1 MVFPAEGFGTS
12 RSSRSFGNVV
22 VNRLAPANRN
32 IGLDTA
38 RGIAIFGMIATHV
51 VPLVSDSG
59 EATSASIFAG
69 RASALFAVIAGI
81 SVILSTRRTLED
93 GGWARAAAGLFTR
106 GLCIVVLGLFLGLFT
121 THVAVILVN
130 YGIMFMIATLFL
142 RAGPRTLGVLAFLW
156 IIVTP
161 LISFAVRSH
170 YQLSQAFEIP
180 NVFMLA
186 EPGYLLTAIGLTGY
200 YPVLQWLGY
209 ILIGMA
215 LGYLNWY
222 RAVTCWSAV
231 AVGTGLAALA
241 KAFSWLLMTA
251 SPAGFFALQESALDN
266 YDKTLD
272 ELLITGTH
280 GVTPTDTWCW
290 LTVSAPHTG
299 TMLDLAATIGVAV
312 AAIGLC
318 CLMSN
323 ALGSIGSTFEQ
334 NPTHQ
339 LCEGPGR
346 VWLFF
351 LSAPGSMPL
360 TIYSGHVVFL
370 EITQQFPLG
379 PWPEYALHIYVAV
392 FAAVLW
398 KVFVL
403 PRGPLEQVLSLASSG
418 VASLVPARAGR

>member
-81 SVILSTRRTLED
+81 SIVLSTRRTLVS
-93 GGWARAAAGLFTR
+93 GGWARAAGGLLTR
-106 GLCIVVLGLFLGLFT
+106 GLCIVVLGLILGLFT

-251 SPAGFFALQESALDN
+251 PPAGFFALQESALDN

-299 TMLDLAATIGVAV
+299 TMLDLAGTIGVAV

-323 ALGSIGSTFEQ
+323 ALGSIGSTFEPHTPAVRRAGTCVVIFSFCARVHAVDHLLRSRGVPG
-334 NPTHQ
+334 NHTAVSFGPVARVRTSH
-339 LCEGPGR
+339 LCCCFRGCFVEG
-346 VWLFF
+346 VC
-351 LSAPGSMPL
+351 SAPRSAGA
-360 TIYSGHVVFL
+360 G
-370 EITQQFPLG
+370 
-379 PWPEYALHIYVAV
+379 AVACQH
-392 FAAVLW
+392 W
-398 KVFVL
+398 
-403 PRGPLEQVLSLASSG
+403 GG
-418 VASLVPARAGR
+418 

>member
-12 RSSRSFGNVV
+12 RSSRSFGNAI

-38 RGIAIFGMIATHV
+38 RGIAIFGMIATHII
-51 VPLVSDSG
+51 PLVTTSG
-59 EATSASIFAG
+59 AATSVSIFAG

-81 SVILSTRRTLED
+81 SIVLSTRRTLED
-93 GGWARAAAGLFTR
+93 GGWGRAAAGLFTR
-106 GLCIVVLGLFLGLFT
+106 GLCIVVLGLILGLFT

-142 RAGPRTLGVLAFLW
+142 RAGPRTLGVLAFVW
-156 IIVTP
+156 IIATP
-161 LISFAVRSH
+161 FISFAVRNH
-170 YQLSQAFEIP
+170 FQLPQAFEIP

-209 ILIGMA
+209 ILIGMS
-215 LGYLNWY
+215 LGHLNWY
-222 RAVTCWSAV
+222 RSVTCWSAV
-231 AVGTGLAALA
+231 AVGAGLAALA

-266 YDKTLD
+266 YDKDLE

-299 TMLDLAATIGVAV
+299 TTLDLAGTIGVSLV
-312 AAIGLC
+312 VIGAC
-318 CLMSN
+318 CLVSN
-323 ALGSIGSTFEQ
+323 ALGSFGTTFEQ

-346 VWLFF
+346 LWLFI

-370 EITQQFPLG
+370 EVTQQFPLG
-379 PWPEYALHIYVAV
+379 PWPEYVLHVYVAV

-418 VASLVPARAGR
+418 VAKLVPARAGS